1 MRWSVHRLVVRDIV
15 LICRRMECRHFRR
28 YLLSQLS
35 FLRFKRD
42 ITARRVLSSS
52 ILNGGV
58 LAKDLFVSE
67 VRI

>member
-1 MRWSVHRLVVRDIV
+1 MRWSIHRLVVWDVV

-28 YLLSQLS
+28 YLLGQLS

-42 ITARRVLSSS
+42 ITARRILSSS
-52 ILNGGV
+52 ILNRGV

>member
-1 MRWSVHRLVVRDIV
+1 MRWSIHRLVVWDVV
-15 LICRRMECRHFRR
+15 LICRRMECWHFRR

-35 FLRFKRD
+35 FLRFKRY